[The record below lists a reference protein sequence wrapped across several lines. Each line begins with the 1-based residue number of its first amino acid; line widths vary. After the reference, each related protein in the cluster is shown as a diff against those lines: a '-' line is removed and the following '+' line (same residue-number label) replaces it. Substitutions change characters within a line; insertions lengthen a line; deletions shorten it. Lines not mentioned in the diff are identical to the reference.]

1 LTNLTLNGLQ
11 AMPNGGELSVYA
23 FLRAKKVSIAVSDTG
38 VGIPEDVK
46 EKIFKPLFTTKS
58 KGQGFGLAVV
68 KKLVEALSGN
78 ISFETIPEK
87 GTTFI
92 LEIPLWPN

>member
-38 VGIPEDVK
+38 VGIREDVK
-46 EKIFKPLFTTKS
+46 DKIFKPLFTTKS

-78 ISFETIPEK
+78 ISFETMPEK